1 MAYDYLK
8 DNHSRQVA
16 SGQYLKILHLAATD
30 SEARVEGILKELLDT
45 AEPIQFETVKDKLSS
60 DRAFY
65 AVKDVQI
72 PQVDLII
79 YDALL
84 DGISKEVTYG

>member
-1 MAYDYLK
+1 M
-8 DNHSRQVA
+8 
-16 SGQYLKILHLAATD
+16 
-30 SEARVEGILKELLDT
+30 EGILKELLDT

-60 DRAFY
+60 DRTFC

-72 PQVDLII
+72 PQIDLII

-84 DGISKEVTYG
+84 DGISKEVVYG